1 VSVSKGVKETKFNV
15 TKFNLRMPKNGIYVG
30 FEKLIIEKNKLEKT
44 TTDPNT
50 NTTKTQRIYYPFVL
64 YNSVLRDFLFAYSGG
79 KWIKQSK
86 QNLDNPTEKTLIYEP
101 AIHLILTN

>member
-1 VSVSKGVKETKFNV
+1 
-15 TKFNLRMPKNGIYVG
+15 MIYMVG

-50 NTTKTQRIYYPFVL
+50 NTTQTQRTYFPFVL
-64 YNSVLRDFLFAYSGG
+64 YNSVARDFLFAYSGG

-86 QNLDNPTEKTLIYEP
+86 QNLDNPSEKTLIYEP
-101 AIHLILTN
+101 AINLILTN